1 MHSQDYYQMSKQ
13 QIKKFRKND
22 YSYDDEE
29 EQSYAT
35 KNFLDKRKEKRVERA
50 LRTKD
55 ITALLEDEESEYAY
69 DNIYDEMSDEDSWP
83 EDERN

>member
-1 MHSQDYYQMSKQ
+1 MSKQ

-29 EQSYAT
+29 DYYNP
-35 KNFLDKRKEKRVERA
+35 KNFVDKRKEKRVERA

-55 ITALLEDEESEYAY
+55 ISALVEDEDDWDDYQY
-69 DNIYDEMSDEDSWP
+69 ED
-83 EDERN
+83 RR

>member
-1 MHSQDYYQMSKQ
+1 MSKQ

-29 EQSYAT
+29 AESYNP
-35 KNFLDKRKEKRVERA
+35 KNFVNKHKERRVERA

-55 ITALLEDEESEYAY
+55 ISALTEDEDDDWDDDHMFEV
-69 DNIYDEMSDEDSWP
+69 
-83 EDERN
+83 RQ

>member
-1 MHSQDYYQMSKQ
+1 MSKQ

-29 EQSYAT
+29 EYSDNRSNY
-35 KNFLDKRKEKRVERA
+35 LDKKKQKRVDRA

-55 ITALLEDEESEYAY
+55 IDALLENEE
-69 DNIYDEMSDEDSWP
+69 NGLTP
-83 EDERN
+83 EDYDYIVENEIEDLMNGKA

>member
-1 MHSQDYYQMSKQ
+1 MSKQ

-29 EQSYAT
+29 ENSYTAR
-35 KNFLDKRKEKRVERA
+35 NFVDKRKEKRVERA

-55 ITALLEDEESEYAY
+55 ISALLEDEESEYAY
-69 DNIYDEMSDEDSWP
+69 DNIYDEMADEDSWP
-83 EDERN
+83 ENERR

>member
-55 ITALLEDEESEYAY
+55 ITALLEDDESEYAY